1 MSTKKATPEAAQQ
14 KPDLADL
21 LAAVIAH
28 PDLPQS
34 LCDSITDALCELN
47 DSTKIYESPLM
58 LRALFDLGKREKGGA

>member
-1 MSTKKATPEAAQQ
+1 MSKKVTTQTAAQQ

-58 LRALFDLGKREKGGA
+58 LRALFDLGKREKGRA